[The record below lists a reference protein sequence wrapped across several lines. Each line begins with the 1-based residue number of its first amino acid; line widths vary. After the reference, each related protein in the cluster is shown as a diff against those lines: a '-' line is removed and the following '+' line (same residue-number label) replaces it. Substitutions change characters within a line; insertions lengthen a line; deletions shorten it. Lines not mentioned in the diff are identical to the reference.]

1 MDFSPPFRTDQFE
14 RLEAGELFFI
24 EYDNFHAV
32 AIKVKD
38 AGIEGQNLMAL
49 LGPDVPAKY
58 GTGRLIKGQRTA
70 VVRIGLDYKIML
82 PTTPKGWTQQAPG
95 ANVLALA
102 LRNDTLSIRINLD
115 NRPGKFN
122 PGYLRLPGGTIDFQN
137 ANNAALFASQ
147 WEIAL
152 AAGKQDARS
161 VLRVGF

>member
-1 MDFSPPFRTDQFE
+1 
-14 RLEAGELFFI
+14 
-24 EYDNFHAV
+24 
-32 AIKVKD
+32 
-38 AGIEGQNLMAL
+38 
-49 LGPDVPAKY
+49 
-58 GTGRLIKGQRTA
+58 
-70 VVRIGLDYKIML
+70 ML

-152 AAGKQDARS
+152 PAGKQDARS